1 MGSVV
6 KEKLRD
12 ETRSFV
18 LFAIYTSY
26 AYILY
31 ISIFDR
37 PFLTPLQDKYTN
49 ETVTTTDPPDY
60 GNSAATVTL
69 IVLASLALGRAT
81 EWASLPSLLGM
92 LLAGIALRNLPL
104 SFFCSLTVPREWATV
119 LRRASFVVI
128 LLRGA
133 LSLDGESLKRTKG
146 ACLRLSLLP
155 CTLEALV
162 IACVSVL
169 IFDIS
174 ILFGL
179 LLGQTERK
187 SVGIDES
194 QKKIFSFLLAA
205 ASPAVVVPSII
216 KVAQDGYGTHLSSMI
231 IASCSLDD
239 VYNISMF
246 SVLLSILFSTG
257 DSLFLTLIRAPIQVV
272 AGCLMGGLIGFL
284 GRFAPT
290 ESRFSLLLST
300 SMTVYFGCVY
310 ARIDSCGTL
319 AVLVAAF
326 LAVSEW
332 RKKEGYRSHGSL
344 DMLLKLLEFQPDCNS
359 EQAKLRSMWE
369 LLFQANPN
377 GKDHTEEK
385 VITEVECETEGFR
398 DHKAPAVIE
407 NVIVKVECEAG
418 SARDH
423 NAPEAK
429 VKVRGHETND
439 AGYTEIFLQD
449 RYSDI
454 VRVAPE
460 NTVVGKS
467 SRVEKK
473 AKFKP
478 ISERDN
484 PIQCDH
490 LSSEID
496 MKTVIPSEAFVSN
509 LNLSFLHRLVL
520 LGCAILAIGVA
531 VRTIVAFFAVMGAGL
546 TTRERAFVALS
557 WPSKATVQ
565 AALAT
570 AAIDLVDKGG
580 YGEEYRKAAVI
591 VFSLAVL
598 SILTTAPIGAIL
610 IRISAP
616 LLLTKETKDDQRF

>member
-179 LLGQTERK
+179 LLG
-187 SVGIDES
+187 
-194 QKKIFSFLLAA
+194 FLLAA

-272 AGCLMGGLIGFL
+272 AGCLMGGLIG
-284 GRFAPT
+284 
-290 ESRFSLLLST
+290 
-300 SMTVYFGCVY
+300 
-310 ARIDSCGTL
+310 
-319 AVLVAAF
+319 
-326 LAVSEW
+326 
-332 RKKEGYRSHGSL
+332 
-344 DMLLKLLEFQPDCNS
+344 
-359 EQAKLRSMWE
+359 
-369 LLFQANPN
+369 
-377 GKDHTEEK
+377 
-385 VITEVECETEGFR
+385 
-398 DHKAPAVIE
+398 
-407 NVIVKVECEAG
+407 
-418 SARDH
+418 
-423 NAPEAK
+423 
-429 VKVRGHETND
+429 
-439 AGYTEIFLQD
+439 
-449 RYSDI
+449 
-454 VRVAPE
+454 
-460 NTVVGKS
+460 
-467 SRVEKK
+467 
-473 AKFKP
+473 
-478 ISERDN
+478 
-484 PIQCDH
+484 
-490 LSSEID
+490 
-496 MKTVIPSEAFVSN
+496 
-509 LNLSFLHRLVL
+509 
-520 LGCAILAIGVA
+520 
-531 VRTIVAFFAVMGAGL
+531 
-546 TTRERAFVALS
+546 
-557 WPSKATVQ
+557 
-565 AALAT
+565 
-570 AAIDLVDKGG
+570 
-580 YGEEYRKAAVI
+580 
-591 VFSLAVL
+591 
-598 SILTTAPIGAIL
+598 
-610 IRISAP
+610 
-616 LLLTKETKDDQRF
+616 